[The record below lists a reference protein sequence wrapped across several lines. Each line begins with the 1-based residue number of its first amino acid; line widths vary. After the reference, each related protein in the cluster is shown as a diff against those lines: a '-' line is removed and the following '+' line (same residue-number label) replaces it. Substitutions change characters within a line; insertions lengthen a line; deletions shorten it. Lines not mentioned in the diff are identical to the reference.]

1 MSAEDRGADPGR
13 AGEAP
18 RIALLV
24 ITDGRWNYL
33 LDCLESV
40 EANLSWPFVD
50 RILVDDSGP
59 DDHFPPAAAK
69 DAKAFRYEGSTYRI
83 VKNAERQGLAGAIQA
98 GWDALPDC
106 DYVFHLEDD
115 FVFPAPVDL
124 ESMVFHLRNDWKL
137 AQVAL
142 MRQPWGPDEQA
153 VGSVYGTDPKAYTE
167 GAGIVTHRKLFTFN
181 PCLYPRLVTDYG
193 AGLERDVTD
202 RLLAEGA
209 RFAYLGNLND
219 PPRCWHIGH
228 QRSPGYKL

>member
-1 MSAEDRGADPGR
+1 MNAEDRGADPGR
-13 AGEAP
+13 AGDAP

-33 LDCLESV
+33 SDCLASA
-40 EANLSWPFVD
+40 EANLSWPFVE
-50 RILVDDSGP
+50 RILVDDSAMPGCP
-59 DDHFPPAAAK
+59 DP
-69 DAKAFRYEGSTYRI
+69 EGWTI
-83 VKNAERQGLAGAIQA
+83 VRNPERRGLAGAIQA

-106 DYVFHLEDD
+106 DFVFHLEDD
-115 FVFPAPVDL
+115 FVFPAPVDV

-153 VGSVYGTDPKAYTE
+153 VGSVYATDPMAYTE
-167 GAGIVTHRKLFTFN
+167 AAGIVTHRKLFTFN
-181 PCLYPRLVTDYG
+181 PCLYPRIITDYG

-209 RFAYLGNLND
+209 RFAYLGAKD
-219 PPRCWHIGH
+219 DAPRCWHIGH